1 MAKGYPDF
9 FGYSTFPQFGRMLY
23 TLINANCPSGGVTTD
38 VISIVGKGRTYTG
51 YFSIDLGDNTGVGF
65 NVRVEIDGQTYR
77 MNNIRTDFTANIA
90 SVPDA
95 LLRLVYYDER
105 GGSCFYTIAKDWTFS
120 QSFIIQVTNGGG
132 AAAAVFGAF
141 HYASIQ

>member
-9 FGYSTFPQFGRMLY
+9 FGFSTFPQFGKMLY
-23 TLINANCPSGGVTTD
+23 TNINANCPGGGITTD
-38 VISIVGKGRTYTG
+38 VLSIAGKGRTYTG
-51 YFSIDLGDNTGVGF
+51 YFSVSLGVTNGVSF
-65 NVRVEIDGQTYR
+65 NVRVVIDGQTYR

-95 LLRLVYYDER
+95 LLRLVYYVET
-105 GGSCFYTIAKDWTFS
+105 GGSCFYTIAKDWTFA
-120 QSFIIQVTNGGG
+120 QSFIIQVTNGTGV
-132 AAAAVFGAF
+132 ASAVFGEF